1 MKMILII
8 FQKKMFG
15 QMDHFRSKNVASSQ
29 FWIDRK
35 NFFLILHNEKGQ
47 QVDKSNNTGL
57 CQKKIFQDKWAI
69 LCPKMAHPDNSGSA
83 LRVLLRFCKMK
94 KANRYMKIFLFFEKK
109 FHFGQFDF
117 FSLEAIFYCLIR
129 HGLN

>member
-1 MKMILII
+1 
-8 FQKKMFG
+8 
-15 QMDHFRSKNVASSQ
+15 MDHFRSKNVASSQ

-57 CQKKIFQDKWAI
+57 CQKNFFQDKWAI

-83 LRVLLRFCKMK
+83 LRILLRFCRIKGD
-94 KANRYMKIFLFFEKK
+94 NRCMKILLFFEKK
-109 FHFGQFDF
+109 FHFGQFDLF
-117 FSLEAIFYCLIR
+117 NL
-129 HGLN
+129 